1 MRTAKVE
8 INYLDF
14 VESRYI
20 SNELKTLTKEK
31 WVKLDKSEVVSSHPP
46 AEAILLTPGTKTIV
60 ATPFKIPDP
69 TDEPNKRLIEQN
81 NYTNQSLV
89 VVGRQLDKI
98 ETKIDKLLPSTPKL
112 KSHLTDESRNSIIH
126 AVKLNEDGLPLF
138 DVNIGRGIEDGVNTL
153 LYTIVEH
160 FVGTPSHTQARIHD
174 QLSNLRCPQ
183 LSDFRW
189 YKDVFISRVMLRE
202 DSNQAFWKEKFING
216 LPNLFAH
223 KIRTVLSNELGHID
237 YDNLTYGNI
246 ISTINQEGM
255 KMCID
260 MKINKQIQSE
270 RKSAKYELGNFC
282 EQYGLISTV
291 PSRKNKSSYPSHIRK
306 KRHYS
311 KQRKPYRHFDE
322 PNEFYRK
329 SKYSPR
335 KRWSKAPRYK
345 KDTRFSKR
353 TDKGKSKDKSKVKC
367 FKCQK
372 YGHYANDCKVKD
384 AIRQLKITDEEKDNL
399 IKVLELRNSE
409 SSENETMVSSP
420 ESVNYES
427 SDSQMSS
434 PKIQL
439 GCRDKC
445 CNTLKQISVLTKQEE
460 QEELLID
467 LISKIENPDL
477 KSEYLRK
484 LRKIITQDTGTSH
497 PSPVINLSS
506 TLERFNKKKE
516 VSLHDLHSEVKLV
529 KKEIVELKQLSHK
542 LQTENYDI
550 RQVLNALLEK
560 EPSESNSPPGSPVHK
575 SDKDE
580 QSVNLIKQVNFRKW
594 YSKFT
599 IIVKNFELNTVALFD
614 SGADLN
620 CIKEGLIPTQYY
632 KKSTESLS
640 TASGKSLQLNYE
652 IPKAHVCQNKVCFKT
667 SFVLIKN
674 ITDEI
679 AEHDRY
685 KTAFVTPFGH
695 YEWNPLFDRLQSN
708 PPPWSSVHTEIVK
721 QIKSHVKTLPCLGI
735 PTTDSFKIVE
745 TDASD
750 IGYGGI
756 LKQKSESTPS
766 EQIVRFHSGI
776 WTQSQFNY
784 TMAKDKQKMS
794 QERFPPLPRIL
805 PATLSQK
812 PVKNEPSSSSVK
824 HEPFT
829 LTPYPGHPPI
839 PVMSNRF
846 SPLGSTVA
854 PTRPNYQS
862 ALVSS
867 YDPFQLPPTATPM
880 SSQFFPKSSPYV
892 LKNTANLFILE
903 PHIHKSMS
911 PAQIAEHHFPT
922 NFHYLPHSPYKSL
935 KFYREILHETK
946 SVEIKPI
953 RDKTDPT
960 KIIYH
965 SLYIHKVL
973 SQKDWGLRPHELRT
987 LPSKYQYNYA
997 DYVESWYY
1005 IFLHQTPEFS
1015 HSWFINFDVK
1025 FRNDLPYWFLHWW
1038 DTHGPKSDILPPQV
1052 NELIVYWTQKTK
1064 FAERDL
1070 WFSRDLLF
1078 ITKYRIPWIMR
1089 WNYAANWE
1097 TRFFSRQFFVKWW
1110 DRFEVH
1116 RITEYVYRDLPPTP
1130 KPAPPQKHETSSAH
1144 SSETTLTVDGK
1155 SKTELQELAQ
1165 QILLRA
1171 SQMQDD
1177 KDADTESQ
1185 SSSSCQPG
1193 QQTPEHECP
1202 MRWSDYPHGQDLNED
1217 YAEAYKA
1224 YDLNSD

>member
-1 MRTAKVE
+1 MRSAKIE

-46 AEAILLTPGTKTIV
+46 VEAILITPGTKTIV
-60 ATPFKIPDP
+60 AAPFKIQDP
-69 TDEPNKRLIEQN
+69 TDEPNKRIVEQN
-81 NYTNQSLV
+81 NYTNQSPV
-89 VVGRQLDKI
+89 IVGKQLGKI
-98 ETKIDKLLPSTPKL
+98 ETKIDKLLPSAPKL
-112 KSHLTDESRNSIIH
+112 KSADKPLVHFQDLQPKFSLKTSSTMKKIEGMLEQLSPLEGEKSGLKVIGSSSFAIVNSDSESNLETDESSNISKIENAFKNLELESEMKVKRLTNKINPTSLTKNWYPKPTPPDIQFEERNNLSQFSVSSDKLYEWNIDGLSEQEIMNKLTHMSMVANSYITNHSLRQSEIVPLLETGFTGTLRSWWDKHLTDESRNSIIH
-126 AVKLNEDGLPLF
+126 AIKLNEDGLPLF
-138 DVNIGRGIEDGVNTL
+138 DENIGRGIEYGVNTL

-270 RKSAKYELGNFC
+270 RKSSKYELGNFC
-282 EQYGLISTV
+282 EQYGLISTP
-291 PSRKNKSSYPSHIRK
+291 PSRKNKYSYPRHI
-306 KRHYS
+306 H
-311 KQRKPYRHFDE
+311 KQRKAYRQYNE
-322 PNEFYRK
+322 PNDFYKKR
-329 SKYSPR
+329 KYSPK
-335 KRWSKAPRYK
+335 KRWSKAPRDK
-345 KDTRFSKR
+345 KNSFSSK
-353 TDKGKSKDKSKVKC
+353 TGKGKGKGKDKSKVKC

-372 YGHYANDCKVKD
+372 FGHYANDCRVKD
-384 AIRQLKITDEEKDNL
+384 AIRQLKITDEKRDNL
-399 IKVLELRNSE
+399 IKVIELRNSE
-409 SSENETMVSSP
+409 SSENETMVSNS
-420 ESVNYES
+420 ESANYES
-427 SDSQMSS
+427 SDSQLSS
-434 PKIQL
+434 PRVQL

-445 CNTLKQISVLTKQEE
+445 CSTLKQITVLTKQEE

-467 LISKIENPDL
+467 LISKIENPEL

-484 LRKIITQDTGTSH
+484 LRKIITQDTSTSH

-516 VSLHDLHSEVKLV
+516 VSLQDLHSE
-529 KKEIVELKQLSHK
+529 
-542 LQTENYDI
+542 
-550 RQVLNALLEK
+550 
-560 EPSESNSPPGSPVHK
+560 
-575 SDKDE
+575 
-580 QSVNLIKQVNFRKW
+580 
-594 YSKFT
+594 
-599 IIVKNFELNTVALFD
+599 
-614 SGADLN
+614 
-620 CIKEGLIPTQYY
+620 
-632 KKSTESLS
+632 
-640 TASGKSLQLNYE
+640 
-652 IPKAHVCQNKVCFKT
+652 
-667 SFVLIKN
+667 
-674 ITDEI
+674 
-679 AEHDRY
+679 
-685 KTAFVTPFGH
+685 
-695 YEWNPLFDRLQSN
+695 SN

-721 QIKSHVKTLPCLGI
+721 QIKNHVKTLPCLGI
-735 PTTDSFKIVE
+735 PAIDSFKIVE

-766 EQIVRFHSGI
+766 EQIVRFHSGTTI
-776 WTQSQFNY
+776 
-784 TMAKDKQKMS
+784 
-794 QERFPPLPRIL
+794 
-805 PATLSQK
+805 
-812 PVKNEPSSSSVK
+812 
-824 HEPFT
+824 
-829 LTPYPGHPPI
+829 
-839 PVMSNRF
+839 
-846 SPLGSTVA
+846 A
-854 PTRPNYQS
+854 PMRPNYQS

-892 LKNTANLFILE
+892 LKHTANLLILE
-903 PHIHKSMS
+903 PHISKSMS
-911 PAQIAEHHFPT
+911 PAHIAEHHFPL

-935 KFYREILHETK
+935 KFYREILHETQ

-965 SLYIHKVL
+965 SLYIHRVL
-973 SQKDWGLRPHELRT
+973 SQKDWGSRPHELIT

-1005 IFLHQTPEFS
+1005 IFLHQTLEFS
-1015 HSWFINFDVK
+1015 HSWFINFDAK
-1025 FRNDLPYWFLHWW
+1025 FRNELPYWFLHWW
-1038 DTHGPKSDILPPQV
+1038 DTHGPKSDIFPPQV
-1052 NELIVYWTQKTK
+1052 NELITYFAQKSK
-1064 FAERDL
+1064 FSERDL
-1070 WFSRDLLF
+1070 FFPRHLLF

-1089 WNYAANWE
+1089 WNYAVNWE
-1097 TRFFSRQFFVKWW
+1097 TPFFSRQFFVKWW
-1110 DRFEVH
+1110 DRFEVD
-1116 RITEYVYRDLPPTP
+1116 RITEYVYRGLPQVP
-1130 KPAPPQKHETSSAH
+1130 KPAPPPKHETSFPH

-1155 SKTELQELAQ
+1155 SKAELQELAQ

-1177 KDADTESQ
+1177 NNEDTESQ

-1193 QQTPEHECP
+1193 QQTPERP
-1202 MRWSDYPHGQDLNED
+1202 MRWSDYPHGQDPSED

>member
-1 MRTAKVE
+1 MLEQLSPLKGEKSGIKVIGSTSFDVVNSASDSE
-8 INYLDF
+8 SN
-14 VESRYI
+14 VETDEFSNI
-20 SNELKTLTKEK
+20 SKIENAFKNLELESELKVKRLTNKINPTSLTKNWYPKPTPPDIQFEERNH
-31 WVKLDKSEVVSSHPP
+31 LSQFSVSS
-46 AEAILLTPGTKTIV
+46 
-60 ATPFKIPDP
+60 
-69 TDEPNKRLIEQN
+69 
-81 NYTNQSLV
+81 
-89 VVGRQLDKI
+89 
-98 ETKIDKLLPSTPKL
+98 DKLYEWNIDGLSEQEIMNKL
-112 KSHLTDESRNSIIH
+112 THMSMVANSYITNHSLRQSEIVPLLETGFTGTLRSWWDKHLTDESRNSIIH

-138 DVNIGRGIEDGVNTL
+138 DTNIGRGIEDGVNTL
-153 LYTIVEH
+153 LYTIIEH
-160 FVGTPSHTQARIHD
+160 FVGTPSHTQTGIHD

-246 ISTINQEGM
+246 ISIINQEGM

-282 EQYGLISTV
+282 EQYGLISTA

-311 KQRKPYRHFDE
+311 KQRKPYRHYDE

-329 SKYSPR
+329 SKYSPK

-345 KDTRFSKR
+345 KDNRFSKR

-427 SDSQMSS
+427 SDSQSSS
-434 PKIQL
+434 PRIQL

-516 VSLHDLHSEVKLV
+516 VSLHDLHSE
-529 KKEIVELKQLSHK
+529 
-542 LQTENYDI
+542 
-550 RQVLNALLEK
+550 
-560 EPSESNSPPGSPVHK
+560 
-575 SDKDE
+575 
-580 QSVNLIKQVNFRKW
+580 
-594 YSKFT
+594 
-599 IIVKNFELNTVALFD
+599 
-614 SGADLN
+614 
-620 CIKEGLIPTQYY
+620 
-632 KKSTESLS
+632 
-640 TASGKSLQLNYE
+640 
-652 IPKAHVCQNKVCFKT
+652 
-667 SFVLIKN
+667 
-674 ITDEI
+674 
-679 AEHDRY
+679 
-685 KTAFVTPFGH
+685 
-695 YEWNPLFDRLQSN
+695 SN

-766 EQIVRFHSGI
+766 EQLVRFHSG
-776 WTQSQFNY
+776 
-784 TMAKDKQKMS
+784 
-794 QERFPPLPRIL
+794 
-805 PATLSQK
+805 
-812 PVKNEPSSSSVK
+812 
-824 HEPFT
+824 
-829 LTPYPGHPPI
+829 
-839 PVMSNRF
+839 
-846 SPLGSTVA
+846 STVT

-960 KIIYH
+960 KIICH
-965 SLYIHKVL
+965 SLYIHRVL
-973 SQKDWGLRPHELRT
+973 SQKDWGPRPHELRT
-987 LPSKYQYNYA
+987 LPSKFQYNYA
-997 DYVESWYY
+997 DYVEAWYY

-1052 NELIVYWTQKTK
+1052 NELITYWTQKTK
-1064 FAERDL
+1064 FTERDL

-1130 KPAPPQKHETSSAH
+1130 KPAPPHKHETLSTH

-1177 KDADTESQ
+1177 TNEDTESQ
-1185 SSSSCQPG
+1185 ASSTCQPD
-1193 QQTPEHECP
+1193 QQTPEHERP
-1202 MRWSDYPHGQDLNED
+1202 MRWSDYPHGQDPNED